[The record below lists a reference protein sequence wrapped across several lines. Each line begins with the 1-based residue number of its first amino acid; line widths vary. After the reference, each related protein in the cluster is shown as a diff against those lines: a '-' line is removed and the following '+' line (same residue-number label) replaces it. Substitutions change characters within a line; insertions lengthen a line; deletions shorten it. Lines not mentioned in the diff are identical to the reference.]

1 MLPVGGEAAAATR
14 YRCGPRCREVTGPA
28 PCTVA
33 VMEKRTGPKIQSKM
47 MKEAELD
54 LVRDEYR
61 NFVKDFEA
69 CKTKNILELEEQ
81 HKWLLCTIRHRL
93 KRAMEFYKD
102 NIEERRERLRDLLEA
117 EEKDY
122 MNQLNLLG
130 ETVLERQAKMRQQ
143 VKDLKIQ
150 REQERQKLIA
160 EKLDQQFREQCKELQ
175 AELSHQREQELARDW
190 QAQIEFNRRLQN
202 QKKEEDQLFDELWEK
217 DRLAKEERAEKELRE
232 ENRKKQEA
240 LAIQLKQ
247 IAEINAKRVDQKHQK
262 EHEAGVMKEKQRL
275 SKLEDE
281 RLEREKVQKQKKLR
295 DTLDSAKALKVKRI
309 TKEQEEEQALD
320 IKLMDQALKEEA
332 DDAQA
337 LMQKKMDL
345 RREQQLYRN
354 YLAQKAEDEK
364 RQEEEANRLIEA
376 DMEKTWAKRQER
388 VRLKKEAQ
396 DRLQKEVM
404 ETRRLQIQEKLER
417 NVKAPQQLAAERA
430 KLEKSVEEQNQVEE
444 EKLVRAKQERKA
456 NQQDLLTQINYQ
468 KEQREREKAERQ
480 RETEAA
486 KLEEVAYQKKLQAAL
501 SKPLTDTEQIHPW
514 RRKHCS
520 EVC

>member
-102 NIEERRERLRDLLEA
+102 NIEERRE
-117 EEKDY
+117 
-122 MNQLNLLG
+122 
-130 ETVLERQAKMRQQ
+130 
-143 VKDLKIQ
+143 
-150 REQERQKLIA
+150 
-160 EKLDQQFREQCKELQ
+160 REQCKELQ